1 MPRRHFFIV
10 LLYLF
15 LMMVWVPVVSAQGT
29 QELDFDQIVAAIG
42 PRTGDPQKLMW
53 DIFLYLIFFVALVNM
68 FIIPDKQ
75 LMVTI
80 LNFIVMAFAVVSKL
94 LVGNG
99 TLLEVDELPVLV
111 LNVGMFVVPLIMAG
125 ALRNVGKKP
134 PNRWPSLIMGAL
146 GGGYFFLFWA
156 LEQR

>member
-1 MPRRHFFIV
+1 MPRKHVFIV
-10 LLYLF
+10 LSYL
-15 LMMVWVPVVSAQGT
+15 LMMFVWVPVVSAQGT
-29 QELDFDQIVAAIG
+29 SDINFDDIVAAVG
-42 PRTGDPQKLMW
+42 PRSGQDLIW

-68 FIIPDKQ
+68 FLIPDKQ

-80 LNFIVMAFAVVSKL
+80 LNFIVMGFAVVSKL

-111 LNVGMFVVPLIMAG
+111 LNVGMFVIPLIMAG

-134 PNRWPSLIMGAL
+134 PNRWPSIIMGLL

-156 LEQR
+156 LEQRMA